1 MTTNEYVKL
10 IRPAK
15 SSFLI
20 VQYTLKMKLI
30 YQVKGAVKS

>member
-20 VQYTLKMKLI
+20 VQYTFSIFENENDL
-30 YQVKGAVKS
+30 SS